1 MSTAEEPGEV
11 EPPVEETQVSRSWLD
26 RAIISGG
33 HSVSLIFLVSGIIIV
48 LEIFLRYVF
57 NSPTIWVHETTVFIC
72 ALCFAYGGCYCLA
85 RDKHIRIVL
94 IYDSVSPVWRRRMDI
109 CITIAGI
116 IFGLMLSWASWTL
129 AEKAL
134 FAPWGDFRM
143 ETSGSAWNPPFPA
156 LSKTFLFII
165 FIVMTLQFIL
175 HLVHY
180 LQDKKDV

>member
-1 MSTAEEPGEV
+1 MSTAKEPEELSPLHPEV
-11 EPPVEETQVSRSWLD
+11 EISRSFLD
-26 RAIISGG
+26 KWIVSGG
-33 HSVSLIFLVSGIIIV
+33 RIVSLLFLVSGIIIV

-57 NSPTIWVHETTVFIC
+57 DSPTTWVHETTVFVC
-72 ALCFAYGGCYCLA
+72 SLCFAYGGSYCLA

-94 IYDSVSPVWRRRMDI
+94 IYDSVSPVWRRRLDI
-109 CITIAGI
+109 CISITGI

-165 FIVMTLQFIL
+165 FIVLTLQFIL

-180 LQDKKDV
+180 LKDKKDV